1 LPVTV
6 ASTLASATGFQLYL
20 DQAVPPSVGAVVN
33 DATVALFLGKS
44 DPATACKALTD
55 AAANP

>member
-1 LPVTV
+1 
-6 ASTLASATGFQLYL
+6 
-20 DQAVPPSVGAVVN
+20 VN

-44 DPATACKALTD
+44 DAATACKALTD